1 MTTRNSNEP
10 TAPNVVGL
18 LPAAGLATRVAPLPL
33 SKELYPIGF
42 QSASSEHSVGPKV
55 VSHYLLEKMRLAGV
69 TKALIVLRRGK
80 WDIPAYLG
88 DGAMLDMHLA
98 YLMMRLPYG
107 VPYTIDQAY
116 PFVQHA
122 LVAFGFP
129 DIVFQSD
136 DAFAQLLARQATTNA
151 DIVLGL
157 FPVQQPQKWDMVDL
171 DDNGRIHSIVIKPP
185 QTHLRYAWII
195 AVWTPR
201 FTRFVHE
208 YLAATQITTEETQ
221 DADDLTMH
229 RELFM
234 GDVIQAAI
242 HDDFQVES
250 VLFPDDTCLD
260 IGTPDD
266 LVKAVRGYFGI

>member
-1 MTTRNSNEP
+1 MTTRNSNETSSP
-10 TAPNVVGL
+10 DVVGL

-42 QSASSEHSVGPKV
+42 QPASREHSPKPKV
-55 VSHYLLEKMRLAGV
+55 VSQYLLEKMRLAGV
-69 TKALIVLRRGK
+69 TKAFIVLRRGK
-80 WDIPAYLG
+80 WDIPAYFG

-107 VPYTIDQAY
+107 VPYTVNQAY
-116 PFVQHA
+116 PFVQDA

-129 DIVFQSD
+129 DIIFQSD

-157 FPVQQPQKWDMVDL
+157 FPVHQPQKWDMVDL
-171 DDNGRIHSIVIKPP
+171 DENGGIRSIVIKPP

-195 AVWTPR
+195 AVWTPK
-201 FTRFVHE
+201 FTQFMHE
-208 YLAATQITTEETQ
+208 YLAAAQITGEENR
-221 DADDLTMH
+221 DDDDLTVH
-229 RELFM
+229 RELFI

-250 VLFPDDTCLD
+250 VLFPDDICLD

-266 LVKAVRGYFGI
+266 LVKAVRGNFGF